1 MRPAAD
7 EAALVEDEDL
17 VGKADGRCAL
27 RDQKRGGA
35 PRQLTQRVA
44 QRGIGGKVE
53 RGGAVIQN
61 QNFRFPG
68 QGAGDGEP
76 LALAAGEIASAGLDQ
91 IVQAAVLARDDLG
104 GLRRLER
111 HGDRFV

>member
-1 MRPAAD
+1 MCPAAD

-35 PRQLTQRVA
+35 PRQLTQRMA
-44 QRGIGGKVE
+44 QRGVGSEVE
-53 RGGAVIQN
+53 RGGAVVQD
-61 QNFRFPG
+61 QNFRLSG

-76 LALAAGEIASAGLDQ
+76 LALAAGEVASASLDQ
-91 IVQAAVLARDDLG
+91 IVQS
-104 GLRRLER
+104 
-111 HGDRFV
+111 